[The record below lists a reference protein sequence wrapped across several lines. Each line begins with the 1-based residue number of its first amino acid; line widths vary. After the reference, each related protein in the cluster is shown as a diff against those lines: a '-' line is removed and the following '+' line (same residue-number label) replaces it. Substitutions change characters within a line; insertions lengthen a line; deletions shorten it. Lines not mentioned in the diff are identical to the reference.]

1 MESPVGFLPYYCTAC
16 IHGRP
21 HRPLPMSLG
30 SRKKAD
36 QTGCC
41 HLPAHGDTGWKPA
54 TKPVCEKPCLG
65 FPQRAGPGSHA
76 WRPDGNMTGA
86 VAETTAPIRTFRP
99 AIVLLHGVLHI
110 IPACPDN
117 GQDPLSHAWRRC
129 FFIWSVALL
138 RFLLFLLSIISPSV
152 SSLLFCNLQESV
164 CSCDIDV
171 GSSGSSLRQS
181 LIALITDLYHLYP
194 PVTTPCPTLKTES
207 WVNRPS
213 TVIRSIRS
221 SWT

>member
-86 VAETTAPIRTFRP
+86 VAETTRQSVLFARRLCYCRVCCTSSRHVLITARTHCHMPGAAAF
-99 AIVLLHGVLHI
+99 
-110 IPACPDN
+110 
-117 GQDPLSHAWRRC
+117 LSGP
-129 FFIWSVALL
+129 
-138 RFLLFLLSIISPSV
+138 SPSCV
-152 SSLLFCNLQESV
+152 SCFSCSPLFPPLFPRFSSAISRNRSV
-164 CSCDIDV
+164 LAI
-171 GSSGSSLRQS
+171 
-181 LIALITDLYHLYP
+181 
-194 PVTTPCPTLKTES
+194 
-207 WVNRPS
+207 
-213 TVIRSIRS
+213 
-221 SWT
+221 

>member
-86 VAETTAPIRTFRP
+86 VAETTRQSVLFARRLCYCRVCCTSSRHVLITARPTVTCLAPLLFYLVRRP
-99 AIVLLHGVLHI
+99 PAFPAFPALHYFPLCFLASLLQSPGIGLFLRYRRGFLWI
-110 IPACPDN
+110 IP
-117 GQDPLSHAWRRC
+117 
-129 FFIWSVALL
+129 
-138 RFLLFLLSIISPSV
+138 PSV
-152 SSLLFCNLQESV
+152 SH
-164 CSCDIDV
+164 
-171 GSSGSSLRQS
+171 R
-181 LIALITDLYHLYP
+181 TD
-194 PVTTPCPTLKTES
+194 
-207 WVNRPS
+207 N
-213 TVIRSIRS
+213 
-221 SWT
+221 

>member
-36 QTGCC
+36 QTGC
-41 HLPAHGDTGWKPA
+41 HLPAHGGYMLKPA

-117 GQDPLSHAWRRC
+117 GQTHCHMPGAAAFLSGPPPSCFSC
-129 FFIWSVALL
+129 FFCSPLFSPL
-138 RFLLFLLSIISPSV
+138 FPRF
-152 SSLLFCNLQESV
+152 SSAIFRNRPY
-164 CSCDIDV
+164 SCEIDV
-171 GSSGSSLRQS
+171 GSSGSSLRRLAS
-181 LIALITDLYHLYP
+181 H
-194 PVTTPCPTLKTES
+194 
-207 WVNRPS
+207 
-213 TVIRSIRS
+213 
-221 SWT
+221 